1 MRIKSIPKYKYL
13 YATTDFL
20 ILLFSYFIS
29 MYLVNIYSHMGV
41 SGKNISTMLN
51 FIGFI
56 GVSSTFIYIFQVNQ
70 LYTNAIIITRR
81 HQLIRIFKSII
92 VGLCYLILLTLI
104 VYLSLKI
111 NFLLLT
117 TSFLMF
123 SSILLYVFRIEILG
137 KIYPKLRHTYFQK
150 KVIIIGSGS
159 TGKFIASKL
168 MFNYSLGLDMV
179 GFIDDNFTDGTEI
192 YNGVKIIGQ
201 LNQLGKIIKKNKIE
215 EIIIAYDSD
224 NHQKLFDILD
234 YCAQFGIEIKI
245 ASRLFKS
252 IQQKIF
258 IEKYAGIPLIEIF
271 PRYFNNKNALKLKR
285 IFDIIASVLGLVLL
299 TPIFL
304 IIIIGI
310 KLTSKGPVIF
320 KQIRIG
326 KDGKP
331 FQFFKFRSMKVID
344 GEDDVRK
351 KMMIDYMKKG
361 KTQNNGSSK
370 IINDSRVTSIGRF
383 LRKTS
388 LDELPQLYNV
398 LKGDMSI
405 VGPRPCLP
413 YEYEQYENWQKRRTV
428 VKPGCT
434 GIWQV
439 TARSSV
445 SFEDSI
451 LLDLYYVNSLSPSLD
466 LLLMFKTIPVILFG
480 KGGM

>member
-466 LLLMFKTIPVILFG
+466 LLLMFKTIPVILLG